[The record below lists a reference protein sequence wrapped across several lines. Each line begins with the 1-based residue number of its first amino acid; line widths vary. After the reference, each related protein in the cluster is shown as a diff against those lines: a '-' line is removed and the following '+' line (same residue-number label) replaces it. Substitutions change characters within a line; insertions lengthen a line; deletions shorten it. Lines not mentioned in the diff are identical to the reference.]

1 MNGVEH
7 DELLIRVDER
17 TNTILIVL
25 TDVHAELKKQN
36 GRIGA
41 LERWQARILGAVG
54 FAAIVAPVVA
64 LKGGDILKILEG
76 G

>member
-1 MNGVEH
+1 MNGAEH

-17 TNTILIVL
+17 TNTILGVL
-25 TDVHAELKKQN
+25 IEVHTELKKQN

-41 LERWQARILGAVG
+41 LERWQARILGAVA
-54 FAAIVAPVVA
+54 FAAIIAPVVA
-64 LKGGDILKILEG
+64 LKGSDILKLLEG

>member
-1 MNGVEH
+1 MNSGEH
-7 DELLIRVDER
+7 DELLVRVDER
-17 TNTILIVL
+17 TNTILGVL
-25 TDVHAELKKQN
+25 IDVHTELKKQN

-41 LERWQARILGAVG
+41 LERWQARIIGAVG

-64 LKGGDILKILEG
+64 LKGGDIVKILEG